1 MHINNEPCLARH
13 ALVDLNPNELRCN
26 GSCNTFN
33 DLSDGL
39 CDPNKIKDVNL
50 KVFNK
55 ITKIN

>member
-33 DLSDGL
+33 D
-39 CDPNKIKDVNL
+39 PNKIKDVNL